1 MSVGGILRY
10 KVGLMPGDLIPFAA
24 AFRCPTGA
32 LLSHAFIEFMRSSA
46 PRAAVAALIPFRPVP
61 VLLAVAALGWSM
73 VSAQA
78 QPGPAEAASAAS
90 APAAPARPDP
100 TAPKPFDEVVKDA
113 QHVDGFFPVW
123 RKDEKVWLEIPA
135 ERIGQPFLLTAAINQ
150 SLGER
155 GLYASQMGPDWTV
168 AFRQVGK
175 QMQLVALNMAYRPG
189 ADKPSQT
196 AVRQAFAESLLGA
209 APVASA
215 PHPQR
220 KSVLIDA
227 SFLLADL
234 VGYSTQLEAAFRLPY
249 GLARG
254 ESFFESARAD
264 SGLTTLNARLLFA
277 TPRLPAPPLM
287 PTPVPTPPP
296 PQTTPDPRSFFV
308 GVTYSLAKLP
318 EQPMAPRLA
327 DPRLGFFTEDFTDFS
342 TDLKPNQRVHY
353 IDRWRLEKKDP
364 SAALSEPVKPITY
377 WLDKNIPERYRATIT
392 AGILEWNKAFEKI
405 GFKNAI
411 VVQQQPDDADF
422 DTLDADHASIRW
434 FVGSDVGFAR
444 GPSKADPRSGE
455 ILDADIA
462 MSDVF
467 ARGAR
472 RVLSE
477 DTTAARALA
486 AAQAVQVRLGAGRA
500 EAEHCDY
507 AQEAVDQMGFALD
520 LLEARGDIAPDSPEA
535 EAFVQA
541 VIKDVIMH
549 EVGHT
554 LGLKHNFK
562 ASTTVGRDQ
571 LKDKA
576 WTAAHGISG
585 SVMDYNAYN
594 LPLRGEAASSITNTT
609 LGPYDYWAIEY
620 AYTPLAPDQ
629 EAEALGRIASRSTE
643 PALAYADDADAE
655 GGPVGGLDP
664 LANRFDLGDDP
675 LAWYSRRMT
684 LSRELWTRVQARG
697 AQRGDDPLRARRV
710 LLSGF
715 RQLRNMP
722 EMVAKY
728 VGGMQTVRDLP
739 GTTGRPAYQP
749 VAPALQR
756 QALQLLARDIFSVD
770 SFSFRPEFLATLAP
784 DYNEWERAKPVSIPS
799 IVLQLQTQ
807 ALDKLMSA
815 GTAQRLL
822 DLPSYLSAAQRK
834 GALSLDEVYGTL
846 QSTVWSE
853 LQSGREIDPMRRN
866 LQREHLQRV
875 VAILTKG
882 GGKLPA
888 DAVSLVRWH
897 AVKLQAQLKGAV
909 ARGQLPVETRAHLAE
924 SLSGLTE
931 ALRAPMSRG

>member
-1 MSVGGILRY
+1 
-10 KVGLMPGDLIPFAA
+10 
-24 AFRCPTGA
+24 
-32 LLSHAFIEFMRSSA
+32 MRSSS
-46 PRAAVAALIPFRPVP
+46 PRAAVAALTLFRPVP
-61 VLLAVAALGWSM
+61 VLLAVAALGLSM
-73 VSAQA
+73 ASVHA
-78 QPGPAEAASAAS
+78 QPGTPEAAAS
-90 APAAPARPDP
+90 APAAPAKPDP
-100 TAPKPFDEVVKDA
+100 SAPKPFDEVVKDA
-113 QHVDGFFPVW
+113 QRVDGFFPVW

-168 AFRQVGK
+168 AFRQVGR

-264 SGLTTLNARLLFA
+264 AGLTTLNARLLFA

-296 PQTTPDPRSFFV
+296 PETTPDPRSFFV

-327 DPRLGFFTEDFTDFS
+327 DPRLGFFTQDFTDFS
-342 TDLKPNQRVHY
+342 ADLKPNQRVHY

-377 WLDKNIPERYRATIT
+377 WLDKNIPERYRATIA

-411 VVQQQPDDADF
+411 VVQQQSDDADF

-444 GPSKADPRSGE
+444 GPSKADPRSGQ

-472 RVLSE
+472 RVFSE

-486 AAQAVQVRLGAGRA
+486 AAQAVQVRLGGSRA

-507 AQEAVDQMGFALD
+507 AHEAVDQMGFALD
-520 LLEARGDIAPDSPEA
+520 LLEARGDVAPDSPEA

-562 ASTTVGRDQ
+562 ASTTVSRDQ
-571 LKDKA
+571 LKDKT

-594 LPLRGEAASSITNTT
+594 LPLRGEVASSITNTT

-620 AYTPLAPDQ
+620 AYTPLAPAQ

-756 QALQLLARDIFSVD
+756 QALQMLARDIFSVD

-866 LQREHLQRV
+866 LQRAQLQRV

-897 AVKLQAQLKGAV
+897 AVKLQAQLKVAV
-909 ARGQLPVETRAHLAE
+909 ARGQLSVETRAHLAE

-931 ALRAPMSRG
+931 ALRAPMSRS

>member
-1 MSVGGILRY
+1 
-10 KVGLMPGDLIPFAA
+10 MPQP
-24 AFRCPTGA
+24 
-32 LLSHAFIEFMRSSA
+32 SSA
-46 PRAAVAALIPFRPVP
+46 SAAPVPAFRPVRA
-61 VLLAVAALGWSM
+61 VLVSALLGALGAM
-73 VSAQA
+73 AQA
-78 QPGPAEAASAAS
+78 QPGAPEPAAAAS
-90 APAAPARPDP
+90 APHVAARPDP
-100 TAPKPFDEVVKDA
+100 SAPKPFDEVVKDA
-113 QHVDGFFPVW
+113 QRVDGFFPVW
-123 RKDEKVWLEIPA
+123 RKDDKVWLEIPA
-135 ERIGQPFLLTAAINQ
+135 ERLGQPFLLTAGINQ
-150 SLGER
+150 SVGER
-155 GLYASQMGPDWTV
+155 GLYASQMGPDWT
-168 AFRQVGK
+168 AEFRQVGK
-175 QMQLVALNMAYRPG
+175 QIQLIALNMAYRPG
-189 ADKPSQT
+189 ADKPSQA

-220 KSVLIDA
+220 KSVLVDA
-227 SFLLADL
+227 SFLLSDII
-234 VGYSTQLEAAFRLPY
+234 GYSTQLEAAFRLPY

-254 ESFFESARAD
+254 ESSFESVRAD
-264 SGLTTLNARLLFA
+264 EGLTTLNVRLLFA
-277 TPRLPAPPLM
+277 TPRLPAPPLT
-287 PTPVPTPPP
+287 PPPVPTPPP
-296 PQTTPDPRSFFV
+296 PETTPDPRNFFV

-353 IDRWRLEKKDP
+353 VDRWRLEKKDP

-411 VVQQQPDDADF
+411 VVRQQPDDADF

-434 FVGSDVGFAR
+434 FVGADVGFAR
-444 GPSKADPRSGE
+444 GPSKADPRTGE

-472 RVLSE
+472 RVLVE
-477 DTTAARALA
+477 DTGSARAQVLQRA
-486 AAQAVQVRLGAGRA
+486 TQAAQSLVLGGGRGD
-500 EAEHCDY
+500 EERCNY
-507 AQEAVDQMGFALD
+507 AQEAAEQMGFALD

-541 VIKDVIMH
+541 VIKDVITH

-562 ASTTVGRDQ
+562 ASTTVTRGQ

-576 WTAAHGISG
+576 WTEAHGTSG

-594 LPLRGEAASSITNTT
+594 LPLRGEATSSITNTT

-620 AYTPLAPDQ
+620 AYKPIAPGQ
-629 EAEALGRIASRSTE
+629 EAQELGRIAGRSTE

-655 GGPVGGLDP
+655 GGPVGGIDP

-675 LAWYSRRMT
+675 LAWYSRRME

-697 AQRGDDPLRARRV
+697 ARLGDDPLRARRV

-728 VGGMQTVRDLP
+728 VGGMQTLRDLP
-739 GTTGRPAYQP
+739 GTTDRPAYQP
-749 VAPALQR
+749 VVPALQR
-756 QALQLLARDIFSVD
+756 QALQLLSKDIFSVD
-770 SFSFRPEFLATLAP
+770 SFSFRPEFLASLSP
-784 DYNEWERAKPVSIPS
+784 DYTEWERAKPVSIPS
-799 IVLQLQTQ
+799 VVLQLQTQ

-822 DLPSYLSAAQRK
+822 DLPNYLSPAQRK
-834 GALSLDEVYGTL
+834 GALSLDEVYATL
-846 QSTVWSE
+846 QSSVWSE
-853 LQSGREIDPMRRN
+853 LQTGREIDPMRRN

-882 GGKLPA
+882 GSKLPA

-897 AVKLQAQLKGAV
+897 AVRLQAQLKAAS
-909 ARGQLPVETRAHLAE
+909 ARGALSVESRAHVAE
-924 SLSGLTE
+924 SLSRLTE
-931 ALRAPMSRG
+931 ALKASMSLS

>member
-1 MSVGGILRY
+1 M
-10 KVGLMPGDLIPFAA
+10 
-24 AFRCPTGA
+24 GA
-32 LLSHAFIEFMRSSA
+32 LGAM
-46 PRAAVAALIPFRPVP
+46 
-61 VLLAVAALGWSM
+61 
-73 VSAQA
+73 AQA
-78 QPGPAEAASAAS
+78 QPGTPEPAAAAS
-90 APAAPARPDP
+90 APAAAARPDP
-100 TAPKPFDEVVKDA
+100 NAPKPFDEVIKDA
-113 QHVDGFFPVW
+113 QRTEGFFPVW
-123 RKDEKVWLEIPA
+123 RKDDKVWLEIPL
-135 ERIGQPFLLTAAINQ
+135 ERLGRPFLFTAGINQ
-150 SLGER
+150 SVGER
-155 GLYASQMGPDWTV
+155 GLYASQMGPDWM
-168 AFRQVGK
+168 AEFRMVGK
-175 QMQLVALNMAYRPG
+175 QIQLVALNMAYRPG
-189 ADKPSQT
+189 ADKPSQA

-209 APVASA
+209 AAVASA

-227 SFLLADL
+227 GFLLADI

-254 ESFFESARAD
+254 ESSFESVRAD
-264 SGLTTLNARLLFA
+264 EGLTTLNVRLLFA
-277 TPRLPAPPLM
+277 TPRLPAPPLT
-287 PTPVPTPPP
+287 PSPVPTPPP
-296 PQTTPDPRSFFV
+296 PETTPDPRNFFV

-353 IDRWRLEKKDP
+353 VDRWRLEKKDP
-364 SAALSEPVKPITY
+364 AAELSEPVKPITY

-422 DTLDADHASIRW
+422 DTLDAGHASIRW
-434 FVGSDVGFAR
+434 FVGADVGFAR

-472 RVLSE
+472 RTLAE
-477 DTTAARALA
+477 DTDGARAQVLQRA
-486 AAQAVQVRLGAGRA
+486 TQAAQSLVLGGGHGD
-500 EAEHCDY
+500 EARCNY
-507 AQEAVDQMGFALD
+507 AQEAAEQMGFALD
-520 LLEARGDIAPDSPEA
+520 LLEARGDLAPDSPEA

-541 VIKDVIMH
+541 VIKDVITH

-562 ASTTVGRDQ
+562 ASTTVTREQ
-571 LKDKA
+571 LKDPA
-576 WTAAHGISG
+576 WTTAHGISG

-594 LPLRGEAASSITNTT
+594 LPLRGEPTASITNTT

-620 AYTPLAPDQ
+620 AYKPIASGQ
-629 EAEALGRIASRSTE
+629 EAQELGRIASRSTE
-643 PALAYADDADAE
+643 PALAYADDSDAE
-655 GGPVGGLDP
+655 GGPVGGIDP
-664 LANRFDLGDDP
+664 QANRFDLGDDP
-675 LAWYSRRMT
+675 LAWYSRRME

-697 AQRGDDPLRARRV
+697 ARLGDDPLRARRV

-728 VGGMQTVRDLP
+728 VGGMQTLRDLP
-739 GTTGRPAYQP
+739 GTTDRPAYQP
-749 VAPALQR
+749 VAPERQR
-756 QALQLLARDIFSVD
+756 QALKLLAKDVFSVD
-770 SFSFRPEFLATLAP
+770 SFNFRPEFLSSLSP
-784 DYNEWERAKPVSIPS
+784 DYTEWERAKPVSIPS
-799 IVLQLQTQ
+799 VVLQLQSQ
-807 ALDKLMSA
+807 ALDRLMSA

-822 DLPSYLSAAQRK
+822 ELPNYLSPAQRA
-834 GALSLDEVYGTL
+834 GALSLDEVYATL
-846 QSTVWSE
+846 QTSVWSE

-882 GGKLPA
+882 GTRLPA
-888 DAVSLVRWH
+888 DAVSLVRWQ
-897 AVKLQAQLKGAV
+897 AVKLQAQLKTAA
-909 ARGQLPVETRAHLAE
+909 ARGSLSVTSRAHLAE
-924 SLSGLTE
+924 SLGTLTE
-931 ALRAPMSRG
+931 ALRATMSRG